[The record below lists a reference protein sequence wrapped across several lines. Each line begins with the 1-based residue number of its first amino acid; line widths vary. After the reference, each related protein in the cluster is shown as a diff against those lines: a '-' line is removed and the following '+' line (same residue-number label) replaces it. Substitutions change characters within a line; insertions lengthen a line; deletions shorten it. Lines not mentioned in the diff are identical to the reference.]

1 MKRDPLPAHV
11 LATRI
16 IPNVAPDMA
25 KELGLTPDQKSLAIV
40 TADSDDVTYTAL
52 DEATKKAD
60 CKVVYAKSFYAGAA
74 NANTKLAGEIIGILA
89 APNPAEAKAGLEA
102 CVDMIENV
110 CHFVS
115 ANDDDSICYYAH
127 CISRT
132 GSYLSEGCGIAEG
145 EAIAY
150 LIAPPLEAMYGVDAA
165 LKAADVRMCVLYAPP
180 SETNFGGLPK
190 LTWAVFWIPEL
201 FDKGGFH
208 LAFILCAEHLFEHI
222 FQKGCDREAFYSL

>member
-11 LATRI
+11 LATRL
-16 IPNVAPDMA
+16 IPNVSADMA
-25 KELGLTPDQKSLAIV
+25 KQLNLKPEHKSLALI
-40 TADSDDVTYTAL
+40 TADCDDVTYTAL

-60 CKVVYAKSFYAGAA
+60 CEVVYAKSFYGGAA

-102 CVDMIENV
+102 AVDMIENV

-115 ANDDDSICYYAH
+115 ANEDDSICYYAH

-132 GSYLSEGCGIAEG
+132 GSYLSEGCGIKEG

-150 LIAPPLEAMYGVDAA
+150 LIAPPLEAMFGVDAA
-165 LKAADVRMCVLYAPP
+165 LKAEVKRTFTIRFATCDQTIRFTKFFKQDLPIIHPAKETFYATYLHTT
-180 SETNFGGLPK
+180 S
-190 LTWAVFWIPEL
+190 
-201 FDKGGFH
+201 
-208 LAFILCAEHLFEHI
+208 
-222 FQKGCDREAFYSL
+222 